1 MIKMMMMLC
10 DNGDDDDDD
19 DDDHGH
25 LGTVKSGVEPKFLE
39 IGTTGM
45 FWKMRVFSFNLTY
58 FNFSGRE

>member
-1 MIKMMMMLC
+1 MINMMMMSC
-10 DNGDDDDDD
+10 DNDYHDH

-45 FWKMRVFSFNLTY
+45 FWKMRVFSFDLTY

>member
-1 MIKMMMMLC
+1 MMMSC
-10 DNGDDDDDD
+10 DNDDHNCDHDDD
-19 DDDHGH
+19 GH

-45 FWKMRVFSFNLTY
+45 FWKMRVFSFDLTY

>member
-1 MIKMMMMLC
+1 MMMMSY
-10 DNGDDDDDD
+10 DND

-45 FWKMRVFSFNLTY
+45 FWKMRVFSFDLTY